1 MVLASRQGRDV
12 DGQRSGKEGN
22 RKADRRMSAEARE
35 RSKALRKQA
44 SQAEAELNRLWKRR
58 AEIDQMLSA
67 PQSNGGP
74 SVGELMKT
82 RAEIERHLATAEHRW
97 LEASEAAE
105 RARVESAA
113 RIMARISGRCFT
125 PAPGPSEAVANRR
138 PTLRN

>member
-1 MVLASRQGRDV
+1 
-12 DGQRSGKEGN
+12 
-22 RKADRRMSAEARE
+22 MSEE
-35 RSKALRKQA
+35 RSVLLLGHSSVSYAETGPGDSSCDRT
-44 SQAEAELNRLWKRR
+44 EAELNRLWKRR

-105 RARVESAA
+105 RARVESAP
-113 RIMARISGRCFT
+113 RG
-125 PAPGPSEAVANRR
+125 
-138 PTLRN
+138 